1 MPTLF
6 LFVEPVALSTKLR
19 RLRLALPIP
28 VSGTPDERPLE
39 YQDLAIIEGVLG
51 PTKKQYFQALGR
63 LSHFLGSNYELGSVT
78 FRWIYDLFSRI
89 DRFLIGSLKMK
100 NLASVVVLTA
110 QPGLSGRSRSNL

>member
-63 LSHFLGSNYELGSVT
+63 LSFWGGGNYELGSAT
-78 FRWIYDLFSRI
+78 NRWVYDLLSRI
-89 DRFLIGSLKMK
+89 DRFLLGTLQMTSLGSI
-100 NLASVVVLTA
+100 VVLTA
-110 QPGLSGRSRSNL
+110 QPDQSGRSR